1 MRRLPRRLSYGEEA
15 TLVEHLEELRSRLIV
30 CVLTLVV
37 AFPIAFYL
45 PRGADRVA
53 ARAAPD
59 DRRLVTLGVAE
70 PFTTGL
76 KVSFYA
82 SLALAFPVLVWQA
95 WSFFAPAV
103 QERNQRIVA
112 RFVALATPLFVGGMA
127 FAYFVIL
134 PRALDFLTNYDEN
147 LYDIQIRASYFLSF
161 VALMI
166 FVTGLVFQLPIFVLG
181 LVRLGVLT
189 SAQLR
194 ANRRIGYVA
203 LLGAAILLPT
213 VDPVSLA
220 LEVLPLFAL
229 FELSIWLSVVLERRW
244 HGGGRSEP
252 RHRVTLSRPDR
263 ELRRSDLSEVA
274 HRLRLA
280 VATLRPAW
288 HVQPSDATGSSESD
302 GPILGRRRPR
312 ARRSRPTRTRCSSP
326 ACGGR
331 RSGCSCSSRSS
342 SGSAT

>member
-30 CVLTLVV
+30 CVLTIVV
-37 AFPIAFYL
+37 AFPIAFYFHEELIELLLDLL
-45 PRGADRVA
+45 PS
-53 ARAAPD
+53 

-103 QERNQRIVA
+103 QERNQRVVA
-112 RFVALATPLFVGGMA
+112 RFVALATVLFAGGMA

-134 PRALDFLTNYDEN
+134 PRALDFLTQYDEE

-166 FVTGLVFQLPIFVLG
+166 FATGLVFQLPIFVLG

-194 ANRRIGYVA
+194 SNRRIGYVA

-220 LEVLPLFAL
+220 LEALPLFAL

-244 HGGGRSEP
+244 QAA
-252 RHRVTLSRPDR
+252 D
-263 ELRRSDLSEVA
+263 A
-274 HRLRLA
+274 RLA
-280 VATLRPAW
+280 T
-288 HVQPSDATGSSESD
+288 E
-302 GPILGRRRPR
+302 
-312 ARRSRPTRTRCSSP
+312 
-326 ACGGR
+326 
-331 RSGCSCSSRSS
+331 
-342 SGSAT
+342 